1 MSNFIINLSSNHN
14 PCENLLFGDNSKK
27 LAKENSNSNNEH
39 YNDLTNHE
47 TRVINNSIT
56 HELPQIAVTNVVSTV
71 NLGLKLNLD
80 FIDLF
85 LKNVIYKKGS
95 KKLTMKI
102 KEPKATAIIYNTGKL
117 ICTGATSEEDSR
129 KAAKIFAKI
138 IKAHGYDVQF
148 NDYKVDNISAIIE
161 LKFEI
166 SLKQLNDYLYSKHNI
181 STEYKK
187 DNVYYNPEIFSGLI
201 YPMENP
207 KLTAFIFSSGQ
218 INFVG
223 AKERKDID
231 KALEYIYPLVV
242 KFKKENKENEDGI
255 VKDFDYINN
264 GNIH

>member
-14 PCENLLFGDNSKK
+14 PCENLLFGNNSKK

-56 HELPQIAVTNVVSTV
+56 HELPQIAVTNVVTTV

-148 NDYKVDNISAIIE
+148 NDYKIDNISATIE

-207 KLTAFIFSSGQ
+207 KLTAFILTSGK

-223 AKERKDID
+223 AKERKDIY
-231 KALEYIYPLVV
+231 KALEIIYPLMA
-242 KFKKENKENEDGI
+242 KFKMENKENEDKF

>member
-14 PCENLLFGDNSKK
+14 PCENLLFGNNTKK

-47 TRVINNSIT
+47 TRVTINSIN
-56 HELPQIAVTNVVSTV
+56 HEFPQIAVTNIVSTV

-129 KAAKIFAKI
+129 KATKIFAKI

-148 NDYKVDNISAIIE
+148 NDYKIDNISATIE

-207 KLTAFIFSSGQ
+207 KLTAFIFSSGK

-223 AKERKDID
+223 AKERNNIY
-231 KALEYIYPLVV
+231 KALEYIYPLVI
-242 KFKKENKENEDGI
+242 KFKMENKENEDKF
-255 VKDFDYINN
+255 VKDFDYLN
-264 GNIH
+264 GGNLL

>member
-1 MSNFIINLSSNHN
+1 MSNSFINLSSNHN
-14 PCENLLFGDNSKK
+14 PCENLLFGNNTKK
-27 LAKENSNSNNEH
+27 LVKENFNSNNEY
-39 YNDLTNHE
+39 YNELTNPE
-47 TRVINNSIT
+47 TKVANNSIAY
-56 HELPQIAVTNVVSTV
+56 ELPQITITKVVSTV

-85 LKNVIYKKGS
+85 LKNVSYKKGS

-102 KEPKATAIIYNTGKL
+102 KEPKATAIIYNAGKL

-148 NDYKVDNISAIIE
+148 NDYKIDNISATIE

-166 SLKQLNDYLYSKHNI
+166 SLKQLNDYLYSNHNI

-231 KALEYIYPLVV
+231 KALEYIYPLVA
-242 KFKKENKENEDGI
+242 KFKMENKENEDKI
-255 VKDFDYINN
+255 DKNFDFING

>member
-14 PCENLLFGDNSKK
+14 PCENLLFGNNSKK

-95 KKLTMKI
+95 KKLIMKI

-117 ICTGATSEEDSR
+117 ICTGATNVGDSR
-129 KAAKIFAKI
+129 KATKIFAKI

-148 NDYKVDNISAIIE
+148 NDYKIDNISAAIE

-231 KALEYIYPLVV
+231 KALEYIYPLVA
-242 KFKKENKENEDGI
+242 KFKMENKENEDKI
-255 VKDFDYINN
+255 VNDFDFING